1 MRQSKAFSFEITKT
15 RAITKSIW
23 VVAFT
28 GLTFLGAKIE
38 IPTQPVPYTLQT
50 MFVLLSGAFLGP
62 YFGALSQ
69 LLYLALGSVGLPV
82 FAGPIAGF
90 AKLLGPTG
98 GYLLAFPVSALV
110 VGYLVRFK
118 DSFPWILFSMFIGL
132 IIIFAFGTIQLNFV
146 LIHNWKEA
154 IKSGFLIFSFW
165 DALKLVASASIYRTL
180 KNKVSL
186 IYASN

>member
-1 MRQSKAFSFEITKT
+1 MKQT
-15 RAITKSIW
+15 RALSLDLNKAVVLTRLLW
-23 VVAFT
+23 VVAFA

-62 YFGALSQ
+62 YLGALSQ
-69 LLYLALGSVGLPV
+69 FVYLALGSAGLPV
-82 FAGPIAGF
+82 FAGPVAGF

-98 GYLLAFPVSALV
+98 GYLLAFPISAFV

-118 DSFPWILFSMFIGL
+118 NSYWWIAFSMFCGL
-132 IIIFAFGTIQLNFV
+132 ILIFAFGTIQLNLV
-146 LIHNWKEA
+146 LIHNWSEA

-165 DALKLVASASIYRTL
+165 DLLKLFASVSIY
-180 KNKVSL
+180 VSFKKFTK
-186 IYASN
+186 